1 MQRLAIIHNPGA
13 GSQANEELD
22 AIVALFAP
30 HFTVTTHEVSAE
42 RDPVS
47 LAEAALAS
55 GVDVLVA
62 SGGDGTVSAA
72 ASVLVG
78 RDDVTLGVIPRGTG
92 NSIAKS
98 LGIPVGRDQACAV
111 IVAGHTRTID
121 TATAAGRTMVL
132 MACVGLHANA
142 ITETSDEAKAI
153 FGKLAYAFT
162 GLTLGATSAPFE
174 IFLGTDDAAIRC
186 EASAVTVANLAP
198 ATTFLARGPGEP
210 QADDGQLAVTLV
222 AVAGLADTLLTGMH
236 LVTRAL
242 AGLPADRD
250 NVAHFRTSRV
260 RVQTSEPMPVMVDGE
275 QVGTTPFEVVCVPK
289 SLRVLVPDVP
299 DAGAAPIP
307 QT

>member
-1 MQRLAIIHNPGA
+1 MKRLTIIHNPGS
-13 GSQANEELD
+13 GSQAEDEL
-22 AIVALFAP
+22 ASIVALLAP
-30 HFTVTTHEVSAE
+30 HFHVSTREVSAE

-47 LAEAALAS
+47 LAKEALAD

-72 ASVLVG
+72 ASAVVH
-78 RDDVTLGVIPRGTG
+78 REDVVLGVIPRGTG

-98 LGIPVGRDQACAV
+98 LGIPVGRDEACAV
-111 IVAGHTRTID
+111 IVAGNVRTID
-121 TATAAGRTMVL
+121 TATVAGRTMVL

-142 ITETSDEAKAI
+142 ITETSDEAKQI

-162 GLTLGATSAPFE
+162 GLTLGASSAPFE
-174 IFLGTDDAAIRC
+174 ILLGADDAAIRC

-242 AGLPADRD
+242 AGLPAERE
-250 NVAHFRTSRV
+250 NVAHFRASRI
-260 RVQTSEPMPVMVDGE
+260 RVQTAEPLPVMVDGE
-275 QVGTTPFEVVCVPK
+275 QVGTTPFEVVCVPQ
-289 SLRVLVPDVP
+289 SLRVLVPTPTD
-299 DAGAAPIP
+299 GE
-307 QT
+307 T